1 MKEVKSKSRPKPRR
15 RGAPWYAYILF
26 LAFSVFSVWGV
37 LNHYIANTGHYYAV
51 YINGLEIGMLEGE
64 EDLERIVRALEE
76 EAAGFY
82 GGAVKPVETIQL
94 HPVHRP
100 FAEPDGER
108 VRSQLRHALTYQKEA
123 RMITVDGKD
132 ILPVSC
138 LNQVNTVIDLLAGE
152 YVPEGDHISLQKVE
166 MSEKV
171 ESRRYFCFPEEIRE
185 AETVAAT
192 LLRGTD
198 RREIY
203 LVSRGDS
210 LWKIAQEHDLSVDD
224 LKEANP
230 QINGELLQIGDEL
243 SLIVPEPLVNVV
255 TVERV
260 VVEEN
265 IPFGRE
271 YTYDSSMWR
280 TQTRVA
286 EEGEFGRR
294 EVVYEVTREN
304 GMEISEEK
312 ISEEIVKEPRNEI
325 VAKGTA
331 NIPARGT
338 GNFIWPVQG
347 GGRMT
352 SGYGWRS
359 GGFHA
364 GIDIASR
371 AGTSILAAD
380 SGVVVYEGW
389 DGAYGRS
396 IVIYHGHYYTRY
408 AHHSANLVSRGDAV
422 SKGQVIA
429 RMGSSGRSTGP
440 HLHFEVRTAGIHG
453 PTVNPLNFFS
463 P

>member
-1 MKEVKSKSRPKPRR
+1 MKEANDRHRPKPRR
-15 RGAPWYAYILF
+15 RGAPWYAYLLF
-26 LAFSVFSVWGV
+26 LGVSIFSIWGA
-37 LNHYIANTGHYYAV
+37 LNYYIANTGHFHAV

-64 EDLERIVRALEE
+64 QDLEDILRVLEE
-76 EAAGFY
+76 EASGFY
-82 GGAVKPVETIQL
+82 GGTVKPVETIQL
-94 HPVHRP
+94 QAVHRP
-100 FAEPDGER
+100 YAEPDRER
-108 VRSQLRHALTYQKEA
+108 VESQLRHALTYKKEA

-132 ILPVSC
+132 ILPVRC
-138 LNQVNTVIDLLAGE
+138 LDQVSTVIDLLAGE
-152 YVPEGDHISLQKVE
+152 YVPEGDHISLQKFE

-171 ESRRYFCFPEEIRE
+171 ESRRYYCYPEEICE

-210 LWKIAQEHDLSVDD
+210 LWKIAHEHDLSVDD

-230 QINGELLQIGDEL
+230 QLNGNLLQIGEEL

-260 VVEEN
+260 VVEEK
-265 IPFGRE
+265 IPFGRD
-271 YTYDSSMWR
+271 YIYDHNMWR

-304 GMEISEEK
+304 GSKVSEEK
-312 ISEEIVKEPRNEI
+312 VSEQVVQEPKNEI

-331 NIPARGT
+331 NIPSRGT
-338 GNFIWPVQG
+338 GSFIWPVQG

-364 GIDIASR
+364 GIDIAAR

-422 SKGQVIA
+422 NKGQAIA

-440 HLHFEVRTAGIHG
+440 HLHFEVRTGGIHG

>member
-1 MKEVKSKSRPKPRR
+1 MSERPKKDYIRPPR

-26 LAFSVFSVWGV
+26 ITLSIIPLLGV
-37 LNHYIANTGHYYAV
+37 LNHYIERSGHFIAV
-51 YINGLEIGMLEGE
+51 YINGLEIGTLEE
-64 EDLERIVRALEE
+64 EQYLSDILQELEE
-76 EAAGFY
+76 EAAAFY
-82 GGAVKPVETIQL
+82 GGPVKLIETIQL
-94 HPVHRP
+94 QAVHRP
-100 FAEPDGER
+100 FDEPDAEK
-108 VRSQLRHALTYQKEA
+108 VRSQLRHALTYKKEA

-132 ILPVSC
+132 ILPVAC
-138 LNQVNTVIDLLAGE
+138 EDEVNAVIALLGGA
-152 YVPEGDHISLQKVE
+152 YVPDKDNVFLEKVE
-166 MSEKV
+166 LSEKV
-171 ESRRYFCFPEEIRE
+171 DSRRYYCYPEDIYDME
-185 AETVAAT
+185 AVAAI

-210 LWKIAQEHDLSVDD
+210 LWKIANDHDLSVDD
-224 LKEANP
+224 LLDANP
-230 QINGELLQIGDEL
+230 QLEGNLLQIGDEL

-255 TVERV
+255 TVERT

-265 IPFGRE
+265 IPYDTR
-271 YTYDSSMWR
+271 YIYDSSMWR
-280 TQTRVA
+280 TQSRVA
-286 EEGEFGRR
+286 EEGQFGRK

-304 GMEISEEK
+304 GKKVSEEK
-312 ISEEIVKEPRNEI
+312 ISETVVKDPETEVIAR
-325 VAKGTA
+325 GTA
-331 NIPARGT
+331 NIPSKGT
-338 GNFIWPVQG
+338 GSFIWPVQG

-364 GIDIASR
+364 GIDIATS

-380 SGVVVYEGW
+380 SGVVVFEGW

-408 AHHSANLVSRGDAV
+408 AHNSVNLVSRGEAV

-429 RMGSSGRSTGP
+429 RVGSTGRSTGP
-440 HLHFEVRTAGIHG
+440 HLHFEIRTGGIHG